1 MSDNRDINLQS
12 TKRQKRILPE
22 DSFGD
27 WKWREGLAELM
38 VPIIGSLYRN
48 GTNILI
54 YGKSLVNE
62 SPVAIMKAHRFA
74 RQSDNNELSELETY
88 PILKYIE
95 TLDLADCEID
105 VGEIA
110 VKCPFFEDIKNDD
123 TKVGEFIDAELESV
137 INKQS
142 NRPSE
147 PANIVLYGFG
157 RIGRLVARMM
167 TQTTGPG
174 NYFKLRAIVIRK
186 ATDDDIFKRASL
198 LTKDSVHGPF
208 DGTVR
213 VDEENS
219 SLVINGNPVKVIYA
233 SGPDKVKYS
242 DYGINDPVVID
253 NTGIWRDEEA
263 LSVHI
268 KSGASKVILTAP
280 AKGDIKNIVYGINDS
295 ILEENDQ
302 LISAAS
308 CTTNAIVP
316 VLKTINDEFKIN
328 GGHIETVH
336 AYTNDQNL
344 IDNFHKKDRRGR
356 GAPLNMVITSTGA
369 VNAVAKALPELKGK
383 LTGNAIRVPTPNVS
397 LAILSLELDKKVSV
411 EIVNDYLRS
420 MAFHSEYREIIG
432 FVNSSEVVSTD
443 FYSSPF
449 ATVID
454 SQATITNDK
463 RVTLYCWYDNEY
475 GYTKQVINLAKKVAK
490 ITLPRLPKPCL
501 LYTSPS
507 PRDA

>member
-48 GTNILI
+48 GVNILI

-123 TKVGEFIDAELESV
+123 TKVGEFIDNELASV
-137 INKQS
+137 LNKKS

-280 AKGDIKNIVYGINDS
+280 AKGNIKNIVYGINDS

-490 ITLPRLPKPCL
+490 INLPRLPNPI
-501 LYTSPS
+501 T
-507 PRDA
+507 

>member
-110 VKCPFFEDIKNDD
+110 VKCPFFENIKNDD
-123 TKVGEFIDAELESV
+123 TKIGEFIDAELESV
-137 INKQS
+137 INKKS

-268 KSGASKVILTAP
+268 KSGASKVIVTAP

-449 ATVID
+449 ATIID

-490 ITLPRLPKPCL
+490 INLPRLPKPI
-501 LYTSPS
+501 S
-507 PRDA
+507 

>member
-12 TKRQKRILPE
+12 SKRQKRLLPE

-38 VPIIGSLYRN
+38 VPMIGSLYRN
-48 GTNILI
+48 GINILI

-74 RQSDNNELSELETY
+74 RQSDDNELSELETF
-88 PILKYIE
+88 PILEYISS
-95 TLDLADCEID
+95 LNLADCEID
-105 VGEIA
+105 IGEIA
-110 VKCPFFEDIKNDD
+110 VKCPFFEDIKKDPS
-123 TKVGEFIDAELESV
+123 KLSAYLYKELESV
-137 INKQS
+137 IDKKS
-142 NRPSE
+142 NRPEE

-174 NYFKLRAIVIRK
+174 NYFRLRAIVIRK

-213 VDEENS
+213 VDEDNS
-219 SLVINGNPVKVIYA
+219 CLVINGNPVKIIYA
-233 SGPDKVKYS
+233 SGPYQVNYK
-242 DYGINDPVVID
+242 DYDINDPIVID
-253 NTGIWRDEEA
+253 NTGIWRDEDE

-268 KSGASKVILTAP
+268 QSGASKVILTAP
-280 AKGDIKNIVYGINDS
+280 AKGKIKNIVNGINDS
-295 ILEENDQ
+295 IISEGDN

-316 VLKTINDEFKIN
+316 ILKTINDEFSIK

-369 VNAVAKALPELKGK
+369 VKAVAKALPELEGK

-397 LAILSLELDKKVSV
+397 LAILSLELNKKVTV
-411 EIVNDYLRS
+411 EVINDYLRS
-420 MAFHSEYREIIG
+420 IAFHSKYREIIG
-432 FVNSSEVVSTD
+432 YVNSSEVVSTD

-449 ATVID
+449 ASIVD
-454 SQATITNDK
+454 SQATITNEN
-463 RVTLYCWYDNEY
+463 RITLYCWYDNEY
-475 GYTKQVINLAKKVAK
+475 GYTKQVISLAKKIAK
-490 ITLPRLPKPCL
+490 IDLPRLPKPIK
-501 LYTSPS
+501 
-507 PRDA
+507 

>member
-12 TKRQKRILPE
+12 SKRQKRLLPE

-48 GTNILI
+48 GINILI

-74 RQSDNNELSELETY
+74 RQSDNNELSELETF
-88 PILKYIE
+88 PILEYISS
-95 TLDLADCEID
+95 LNLADCEID
-105 VGEIA
+105 IGEIA
-110 VKCPFFEDIKNDD
+110 VKCPFFEDIKKDPSKLSAYLN
-123 TKVGEFIDAELESV
+123 KELESV
-137 INKQS
+137 IDKKS
-142 NRPSE
+142 NRPEE

-213 VDEENS
+213 VDEDNS
-219 SLVINGNPVKVIYA
+219 CLVINGNPVKIIYA
-233 SGPDKVKYS
+233 SGPNQVSYK
-242 DYGINDPVVID
+242 DYDINDPIVID
-253 NTGIWRDEEA
+253 NTGIWRDEKE

-268 KSGASKVILTAP
+268 QSGASKVILTAP
-280 AKGDIKNIVYGINDS
+280 AKGKIKNIVNGINDS
-295 ILEENDQ
+295 IISEGDN

-316 VLKTINDEFKIN
+316 ILKSINDEFSIK

-369 VNAVAKALPELKGK
+369 VKAVAKALPELDGK

-397 LAILSLELDKKVSV
+397 LAILSLELNKKVTT
-411 EIVNDYLRS
+411 EIINNFLRS
-420 MAFHSEYREIIG
+420 IAFHSKYREIIG
-432 FVNSSEVVSTD
+432 YVNSSEV
-443 FYSSPF
+443 FLQIF
-449 ATVID
+449 IHHLL
-454 SQATITNDK
+454 QQLWI
-463 RVTLYCWYDNEY
+463 L
-475 GYTKQVINLAKKVAK
+475 
-490 ITLPRLPKPCL
+490 KPL
-501 LYTSPS
+501 
-507 PRDA
+507 

>member
-48 GTNILI
+48 GINILI

-123 TKVGEFIDAELESV
+123 TKVVEFIDAELESV
-137 INKQS
+137 INKKS

-316 VLKTINDEFKIN
+316 VLKTINDEFKII

-475 GYTKQVINLAKKVAK
+475 GYTKQVINLAKKVSK
-490 ITLPRLPKPCL
+490 INLPRLPKPI
-501 LYTSPS
+501 S
-507 PRDA
+507 

>member
-12 TKRQKRILPE
+12 SKRQKRLLPE

-48 GTNILI
+48 GINILI

-74 RQSDNNELSELETY
+74 RQSDNNELSELETF
-88 PILKYIE
+88 PILEYISS
-95 TLDLADCEID
+95 LNLADCEID
-105 VGEIA
+105 IGEIA
-110 VKCPFFEDIKNDD
+110 VKCPFFEDIKKDPSKLYAYLN
-123 TKVGEFIDAELESV
+123 KELESV
-137 INKQS
+137 IDKKS
-142 NRPSE
+142 KRPEE

-174 NYFKLRAIVIRK
+174 NYFRLRAIVIRK

-213 VDEENS
+213 VDEDNS
-219 SLVINGNPVKVIYA
+219 CLVINGNPVKIIYA
-233 SGPDKVKYS
+233 SGPNQVSYK
-242 DYGINDPVVID
+242 DYDINDPIVID
-253 NTGIWRDEEA
+253 NTGIWRDEKE

-268 KSGASKVILTAP
+268 QSGASKVILTAP
-280 AKGDIKNIVYGINDS
+280 AKGKIKNIVNGINDS
-295 ILEENDQ
+295 IISEGDN

-316 VLKTINDEFKIN
+316 ILKSINDEFSIK

-369 VNAVAKALPELKGK
+369 VKAVAKALPELEGK

-397 LAILSLELDKKVSV
+397 LAILSLELNKKVTT
-411 EIVNDYLRS
+411 EIINNFLRS
-420 MAFHSEYREIIG
+420 IAFHSKYREIIG
-432 FVNSSEVVSTD
+432 YVNSSEVVSTD

-449 ATVID
+449 ATIVD
-454 SQATITNDK
+454 SQATITNEN
-463 RVTLYCWYDNEY
+463 RITLYCLSL
-475 GYTKQVINLAKKVAK
+475 IH
-490 ITLPRLPKPCL
+490 I
-501 LYTSPS
+501 
-507 PRDA
+507 

>member
-48 GTNILI
+48 GINILI

-137 INKQS
+137 INKKS

-280 AKGDIKNIVYGINDS
+280 ARGDIKNIVYGINDS
-295 ILEENDQ
+295 ILEENDE

-454 SQATITNDK
+454 SQATITNGK

-490 ITLPRLPKPCL
+490 INLPRLPKPI
-501 LYTSPS
+501 S
-507 PRDA
+507 

>member
-123 TKVGEFIDAELESV
+123 TKIGEFIDAELESV

-242 DYGINDPVVID
+242 DYDINDPVVID

-280 AKGDIKNIVYGINDS
+280 AKGEIKNIVYGINDS

-490 ITLPRLPKPCL
+490 INLPRLPKPI
-501 LYTSPS
+501 S
-507 PRDA
+507 

>member
-38 VPIIGSLYRN
+38 VPIIGSLYRD
-48 GTNILI
+48 GINILI

-88 PILKYIE
+88 PILKYIQ
-95 TLDLADCEID
+95 TLNLADCEID

-110 VKCPFFEDIKNDD
+110 VKCPFFDEIKKDD
-123 TKVGEFIDAELESV
+123 SKIQSYIDDELKSV
-137 INKQS
+137 INKNS

-219 SLVINGNPVKVIYA
+219 CLVINGNPVKIIYA
-233 SGPDKVKYS
+233 SSPEKVKYA
-242 DYGINDPVVID
+242 DHDIKDPVVID

-280 AKGDIKNIVYGINDS
+280 AKGDIKNIVYGINDA
-295 ILEENDQ
+295 ILDEKDQ

-316 VLKTINDEFKIN
+316 VLKTINDEYGIN

-397 LAILSLELDKKVSV
+397 LAILSLELNEKVTV
-411 EIVNDYLRS
+411 ETVNDYLRS
-420 MAFHSEYREIIG
+420 MAFHSKYREIIG
-432 FVNSSEVVSTD
+432 YVNSSEIVSTD

-449 ATVID
+449 ATIID

-475 GYTKQVINLAKKVAK
+475 GYTKQVISLAKKVAK
-490 ITLPRLPKPCL
+490 IDLPRLPKPI
-501 LYTSPS
+501 S
-507 PRDA
+507 

>member
-48 GTNILI
+48 GINILI

-137 INKQS
+137 INKKS

-157 RIGRLVARMM
+157 RIGRLVARIM

-280 AKGDIKNIVYGINDS
+280 AKGEIKNIVYGINDS

-490 ITLPRLPKPCL
+490 INLPRLPKPI
-501 LYTSPS
+501 S
-507 PRDA
+507 

>member
-268 KSGASKVILTAP
+268 KSGAAKVILTAP

-490 ITLPRLPKPCL
+490 INLPRLPKPI
-501 LYTSPS
+501 S
-507 PRDA
+507 